1 MDDSNVGLDVR
12 ARLDVDMRI
21 YVEDVRFDVR
31 ATGLAA
37 AAAVDMA
44 AAAAGL
50 ASHLVTNRI
59 AHVESIRL
67 TGSSSGMTCFC
78 IISSIKCL
86 NSIHSSVAF
95 D

>member
-1 MDDSNVGLDVR
+1 MDESNVGLDLR

-37 AAAVDMA
+37 AAAGDMA

-59 AHVESIRL
+59 AHVETIRL
-67 TGSSSGMTCFC
+67 TGSVSGTACFC
-78 IISSIKCL
+78 IISLIVCP
-86 NSIHSSVAF
+86 NSTRSSV
-95 D
+95 